1 MFLLAC
7 HLVYWGK
14 AMVMYPLCE
23 SNEYLLSP
31 LANTLVNST
40 LVEDFVVQFPGR
52 SLHVAMSDFSLP
64 CQLGDMASIVEHPQ
78 VGALVVFLQHGS
90 LSSF

>member
-1 MFLLAC
+1 
-7 HLVYWGK
+7 
-14 AMVMYPLCE
+14 MYPLCE

-78 VGALVVFLQHGS
+78 VGALVGFLQHGS